1 MAPSGSSVTKRQ
13 DQPTR
18 GVEMSNIDTARSA
31 YEAFGRGD
39 LEALK
44 EMLAEDGTWLTSD
57 ELPLGGETRGRDEI
71 IESFAQ
77 IPNYW
82 SSFSVEPEEF
92 IDAGEWVVVR
102 GTQRA
107 GHNGDSFEAPF
118 AHLMKFADGRIARG
132 EFYADSAKAAKVLA

>member
-1 MAPSGSSVTKRQ
+1 
-13 DQPTR
+13 
-18 GVEMSNIDTARSA
+18 MSNVDTARAS

-39 LEALK
+39 LGTLK
-44 EMLAEDGTWLTSD
+44 ESFAENAVWVTSD
-57 ELPLGGETRGRDEI
+57 ELPLGGETRGRDAI
-71 IESFAQ
+71 IGNFAQ

-92 IDAGEWVVVR
+92 IDAGEWVVIR

-107 GHNGDSFEAPF
+107 TKDGDGFEAPF
-118 AHLMKFADGRIARG
+118 AHLMKFEGGKLVRG

>member
-1 MAPSGSSVTKRQ
+1 
-13 DQPTR
+13 
-18 GVEMSNIDTARSA
+18 MSNVDSAQSA
-31 YEAFGRGD
+31 YEAFARGD
-39 LEALK
+39 LEALR
-44 EMLAEDGTWLTSD
+44 EMMTEDSTWLTSD

-71 IESFAQ
+71 LGNFAQ

-92 IDAGEWVVVR
+92 IDAGEWVIVK

-107 GHNGDSFEAPF
+107 GNEGGSFESPF
-118 AHLMKFADGRIARG
+118 AHLLKFTNGKIARG

>member
-1 MAPSGSSVTKRQ
+1 
-13 DQPTR
+13 
-18 GVEMSNIDTARSA
+18 MSNLDTARSA
-31 YEAFGRGD
+31 YDAFGRGD
-39 LEALK
+39 LQALG
-44 EMLAEDGTWLTSD
+44 ELMAEDGSWLTSD
-57 ELPLGGETRGRDEI
+57 ELPLGGETRGRDAI
-71 IESFAQ
+71 LGNMAQ

-107 GHNGDSFEAPF
+107 GSDSGEFESPF
-118 AHLMKFADGRIARG
+118 AHLIKFDAEGKIARG